1 MANIKI
7 ELGHPIIDGMPL
19 SFKAPCNCTEV
30 TGIKVSYQDGE
41 DTAFIVFSFADA
53 HGNDLTGLGNL
64 FAANAMV
71 RVVLDPSSAKAYIQ
85 NADTNAYLEGR
96 FKGATVAPVAAQK
109 TLAATDAGRF
119 LRVDAAATI
128 TVPAGIFPLGAELEV
143 FRYTSGA
150 VTIAAG
156 DGVSFAIPGNTKLV
170 AESQTISDQYAS
182 IVLKHIADNVW
193 SIQGAVG

>member
-19 SFKAPCNCTEV
+19 SFRAPCNCTEV
-30 TGIKVSYQDGE
+30 NGIKVSYPDGE

-71 RVVLDPSSAKAYIQ
+71 RVVLDPSNAKAYIQ

-96 FKGATVAPVAAQK
+96 FRGASVIPVEASK
-109 TLAATDAGRF
+109 TLVFLDAGRF

-128 TVPAGIFPLGAELEV
+128 TVPADVFPVGVELEL
-143 FRYTSGA
+143 FRNTSGV

-156 DGVSFAIPGNTKLV
+156 NGVSFAIPGNTALV
-170 AESQTISDQYAS
+170 TESQTISDQYAS
-182 IVLKHIADNVW
+182 VVLKQIATNVW
-193 SIQGAVG
+193 SIQGAI